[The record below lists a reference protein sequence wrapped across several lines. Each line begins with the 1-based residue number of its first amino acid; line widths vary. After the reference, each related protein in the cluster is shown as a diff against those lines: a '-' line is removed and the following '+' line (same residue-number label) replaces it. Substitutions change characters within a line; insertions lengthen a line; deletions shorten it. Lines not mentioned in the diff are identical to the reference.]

1 MDNPTVPISW
11 GELFDKISILEI
23 KLEKISAVA
32 SRNNVKTEYDN
43 LYSILNASPVSHL
56 DGHLKYLTEL
66 KIVNMALW
74 EIEDE
79 IRIKESQQL
88 FDDEFVQLA
97 RNVYLTN
104 DERSRLKRKINQE
117 LGSELFEEKSY
128 AAY

>member
-1 MDNPTVPISW
+1 
-11 GELFDKISILEI
+11 
-23 KLEKISAVA
+23 
-32 SRNNVKTEYDN
+32 
-43 LYSILNASPVSHL
+43 
-56 DGHLKYLTEL
+56 
-66 KIVNMALW
+66 MALW